1 MQQGFEF
8 WRLNRF
14 RIRVQ
19 PGYNSYN
26 QSYNTINLDALAAMQ
41 IWTASDPS
49 TNENVSGVT
58 IKSYNNAK
66 VHTVSLNTIKTV
78 VNTKSHI
85 NQQQLTP
92 RTILSANSW
101 LDTSVDIGDSNVYS
115 GAQFF
120 AQMNG
125 VTGTNYVPTLQLIFE
140 YDVNLNYQPTKTD
153 PRLSSRTLLVLPLLL
168 FPMAKNHRRLGN
180 TTVCPT
186 PSMAQVWIIAS
197 SERMGNPDL
206 LTMTRKRCGR
216 YMCIVHLVNTSLI
229 VRQTTP
235 DLSQE
240 SLWGGF
246 RRTTKWLQSG
256 FLLLFSSYR
265 IATVT

>member
-49 TNENVSGVT
+49 TNENISGVT

-78 VNTKSHI
+78 VNTRSVI
-85 NQQQLTP
+85 NQQTLHP
-92 RTILSANSW
+92 RTILPRNSW
-101 LDTSVDIGDSNVYS
+101 LDTSEDIDSQNVYS

-125 VTGTNYVPTLQLIFE
+125 VTGVNYVPTLQLIFE
-140 YDVNLNYQPTKTD
+140 YDVEFKLPAYQNRPSAFESDIVGAKLVVIPDSASPDTREYTCVSYTINGNGMDYRFERTDGQPGSLNYDQEEMWEVYVYRTSGQYFSDRPANYIGPI
-153 PRLSSRTLLVLPLLL
+153 PRKPV
-168 FPMAKNHRRLGN
+168 GW
-180 TTVCPT
+180 T
-186 PSMAQVWIIAS
+186 P
-197 SERMGNPDL
+197 
-206 LTMTRKRCGR
+206 K
-216 YMCIVHLVNTSLI
+216 
-229 VRQTTP
+229 
-235 DLSQE
+235 E
-240 SLWGGF
+240 SN
-246 RRTTKWLQSG
+246 
-256 FLLLFSSYR
+256 
-265 IATVT
+265 

>member
-140 YDVNLNYQPTKTD
+140 YDVEFKLPAYQNRPSAFESDIVGATLVTIPDGEKPEETREYHCVSYTINGAGMDYRFERTDGQPGSLNYDQEEMWEVYVYRTSGQYFSNRPADYTGPI
-153 PRLSSRTLLVLPLLL
+153 PRKPVGWVPS
-168 FPMAKNHRRLGN
+168 GN
-180 TTVCPT
+180 
-186 PSMAQVWIIAS
+186 
-197 SERMGNPDL
+197 
-206 LTMTRKRCGR
+206 
-216 YMCIVHLVNTSLI
+216 
-229 VRQTTP
+229 
-235 DLSQE
+235 
-240 SLWGGF
+240 
-246 RRTTKWLQSG
+246 
-256 FLLLFSSYR
+256 
-265 IATVT
+265 